1 MECEK
6 LGCMMQL
13 GHNKVSKWRYLQMTK
28 NGFFELNQQV
38 QSKEGVWEATLMGG
52 GRLLEESG

>member
-1 MECEK
+1 MI
-6 LGCMMQL
+6 QL

-28 NGFFELNQQV
+28 NGFLELNQQV